1 MATTDRPDRGEGSR
15 TSRRLLDS
23 ARPLLWGALAVV
35 VVALVAGFL
44 FSRTDPQ
51 RAATILLGDQV
62 LTEPEGEVTS
72 GPAPTSG
79 QFDGGPTCGAV
90 AEPVPADQ
98 QVDALAAGIVVVQ
111 YRSAEDAEAVTGA
124 LAGRPTEVLV
134 APNADIDA
142 PVVATAWGRRLRLEQ
157 VDAQVLQ
164 AFVTAHAGIG
174 PRVTDCQP

>member
-1 MATTDRPDRGEGSR
+1 M
-15 TSRRLLDS
+15 SRRLVDG
-23 ARPLLWGALAVV
+23 ARPVLWGTLAVV

-51 RAATILLGDQV
+51 RAAAILLGDQV

-79 QFDGGPTCGAV
+79 QFDGGPTCGVVTDPV
-90 AEPVPADQ
+90 APEQ

-111 YRSAEDAEAVTGA
+111 YRSADDAEAVTGA
-124 LAGRPTEVLV
+124 LASRPTEVLV

-142 PVVATAWGRRLRLEQ
+142 PVVATAWGRRLRLDQ
-157 VDAQVLQ
+157 VDAPVLQ

-174 PRVTDCQP
+174 PRVTACQP